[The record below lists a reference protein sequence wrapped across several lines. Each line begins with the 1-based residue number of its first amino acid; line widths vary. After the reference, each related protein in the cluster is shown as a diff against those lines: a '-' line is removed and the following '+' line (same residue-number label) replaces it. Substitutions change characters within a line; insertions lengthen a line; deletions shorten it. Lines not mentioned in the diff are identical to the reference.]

1 MVLPYIHYILYCR
14 NTIPHL
20 ASLHADPSH
29 SCTRYSPPSG
39 GPCTYLGEQLV
50 EEVRLGEEEEHRRWD
65 TRDQLWPYL
74 VWAVKRFLGEEES
87 KDEELLYKLLV
98 QDDVT
103 RALAVIKADHDR
115 DGTLSPAGKLELK
128 KLQQLI
134 TATQGEHRRER
145 NRKNLMPVLRMA
157 VKAVLS
163 EEESGDEELLSKLL
177 ETDGVPEALETLIAG
192 VDSPAGEQAVEK
204 LIHLIV
210 ATKEKQGRESTWC
223 CTIL

>member
-14 NTIPHL
+14 DLAIHA

-29 SCTRYSPPSG
+29 PCTYYSPPSG

-65 TRDQLWPYL
+65 FRDEVRPGLE
-74 VWAVKRFLGEEES
+74 AVVKGVLGEEES
-87 KDEELLYKLLV
+87 KDEELVYKLLV

-115 DGTLSPAGKLELK
+115 DGTLSPAGKLEVM

-134 TATQGEHRRER
+134 TATNEGHRREK
-145 NRKNLMPVLRMA
+145 NREKMKPFVKGIAMKVLDEDVA
-157 VKAVLS
+157 SDVFVTEVLQNEEVLEAAGKLQS
-163 EEESGDEELLSKLL
+163 EGGERDVTPSEIAATPKLL
-177 ETDGVPEALETLIAG
+177 ELLGN
-192 VDSPAGEQAVEK
+192 K
-204 LIHLIV
+204 
-210 ATKEKQGRESTWC
+210 R
-223 CTIL
+223 